1 MFDKWNLKA
10 ILQASKIPFRYNL
23 QRINDFFLLK
33 SLLKF
38 YIAAVTSQAQVFQ
51 HKNNKML
58 CKKLIVLEVK

>member
-38 YIAAVTSQAQVFQ
+38 YIAAVTSQA
-51 HKNNKML
+51 
-58 CKKLIVLEVK
+58 